1 MDDLIFCELFKLKR
15 SKVLFISILGVLA
28 TPFMMIVDALQM
40 HFKHPEKIFTLADL
54 YSSSLV
60 YTMLLIGMMVY
71 TIIASYLFSR
81 EYTEK
86 TMKTILPI
94 PVLKASLLASK
105 FCVLFLWIM
114 FLTAITWVGML
125 ALAAIYHA
133 VFGMAEFRLDVALI
147 WLGKMILGGILMFLT
162 ITPFAFLA
170 EKAKNLV
177 VPMIVAAVIVMGSA
191 ALSNQNA
198 GALYPWTATLFLVKG
213 KLAGTGYP
221 VWLAI
226 SSIALISILGFA
238 ATFIYF
244 QKEDIQ

>member
-1 MDDLIFCELFKLKR
+1 MGNLIYCELLKLKR
-15 SKVLFISILGVLA
+15 SKVFLISILGVLA
-28 TPFMMIVDALQM
+28 TPFMIMVEALQM

-54 YSSSLV
+54 YDDSLI

-71 TIIASYLFSR
+71 TVITAYLFSR
-81 EYTEK
+81 EYMEK

-94 PVLKASLLASK
+94 PVLKTSFLASK
-105 FCVLFLWIM
+105 FCMLFLWIM
-114 FLTAITWVGML
+114 FLTAVTWAGML
-125 ALAAIYHA
+125 ALATIYHA
-133 VFGMAEFRLDVALI
+133 VFGLAEFRFGVALI
-147 WLGKMILGGILMFLT
+147 WLGKMLLGGILMYLT

-177 VPMIVAAVIVMGSA
+177 APIVVAAVIVMGSA
-191 ALSNQNA
+191 ALTNQDA
-198 GALYPWTATLFLVKG
+198 GALYPWTATFFLVKG
-213 KLAGTGYP
+213 KLVGTGYP

-226 SSIALISILGFA
+226 SIIALISILGFA